1 MKKHLGTISVI
12 IFISFFMFTS
22 NSCNDT
28 QKQECA
34 EAYLKAD
41 SCYKEG
47 GKLIDKNS
55 FVEAFSKFIEVIEL
69 LEILP
74 EDMSD
79 DEISLVSKS
88 YYQMSHIAKNVL
100 ANSAEIDM
108 LKRALFYQDMIDDSN
123 LYARVIVN
131 LASAYTTFELNDT
144 AQYYINLAS
153 HYIDTISDDLDNYY
167 MFQII
172 LSDLYYQKKQY
183 DSCLYVERQVIKFKD
198 RRGLDTKIDSVRLG
212 VIMFHSPYYL
222 KAKPY
227 LLKILEVLDVN
238 NAKFAPIMTLLAKI
252 YERENNA
259 DSAAMFQKYAYSMAD
274 IERDR
279 YNNSMLISNLYEN
292 TKAKRDNK
300 LSALREHKSVQKRNI
315 KIFVIALLVIT
326 VVTLAIVTISKKS
339 NKEINK
345 QKTIVGN
352 ALQQHIHTIYR
363 NQKNNVYQSILKEFS
378 AVYPDAYEK
387 FQNAHPELTET
398 EQAICLLSF
407 FSFRRKEIS
416 IILNIQENTVSK
428 YRNSIV
434 KKIGTTEIEDIMKDY
449 L

>member
-1 MKKHLGTISVI
+1 MRKYFGIISVI
-12 IFISFFMFTS
+12 VFVSFFMLFS
-22 NSCNDT
+22 NSCNNT
-28 QKQECA
+28 QKQECS
-34 EAYLKAD
+34 EVYLKAD

-55 FVEAFSKFIEVIEL
+55 FVEAFSKFIEVVEL

-79 DEISLVSKS
+79 DEISLVSRS

-144 AQYYINLAS
+144 ARYYINLAS

-198 RRGLDTKIDSVRLG
+198 RRGLDTKLDSVRLG

-238 NAKFAPIMTLLAKI
+238 NANFAPIMTLLAKI

-259 DSAAMFQKYAYSMAD
+259 DSAAMFQKYAYSMVD
-274 IERDR
+274 VERDR
-279 YNNSMLISNLYEN
+279 YSNSMLISNQYEN
-292 TKAKRDNK
+292 FKAERDDK
-300 LSALREHKSVQKRNI
+300 LSALHEHKTVQKRN
-315 KIFVIALLVIT
+315 V
-326 VVTLAIVTISKKS
+326 
-339 NKEINK
+339 
-345 QKTIVGN
+345 
-352 ALQQHIHTIYR
+352 
-363 NQKNNVYQSILKEFS
+363 
-378 AVYPDAYEK
+378 
-387 FQNAHPELTET
+387 
-398 EQAICLLSF
+398 
-407 FSFRRKEIS
+407 
-416 IILNIQENTVSK
+416 
-428 YRNSIV
+428 
-434 KKIGTTEIEDIMKDY
+434 
-449 L
+449 

>member
-55 FVEAFSKFIEVIEL
+55 FVEAFSKFIEVVEL

-79 DEISLVSKS
+79 DEISLVSRS

-153 HYIDTISDDLDNYY
+153 HYIDTTSDDLYNYY
-167 MFQII
+167 TFQII

-183 DSCLYVERQVIKFKD
+183 DSCLYAERQVIKFKD
-198 RRGLDTKIDSVRLG
+198 RRGLDTKLDSVRLG

-227 LLKILEVLDVN
+227 LLKILETMDVN
-238 NAKFAPIMTLLAKI
+238 NANFAPIMTLLAKI

-274 IERDR
+274 VERDQ

-292 TKAKRDNK
+292 IKAKRDNK